1 MPKKPPLPLSS
12 YPTGAGAMTSL
23 PHPPAPGGGQM
34 AIMLHSGISCFE
46 VFPPETGGKKK
57 GAETAGTG
65 HRQNAG
71 KQSEF

>member
-1 MPKKPPLPLSS
+1 
-12 YPTGAGAMTSL
+12 
-23 PHPPAPGGGQM
+23 M